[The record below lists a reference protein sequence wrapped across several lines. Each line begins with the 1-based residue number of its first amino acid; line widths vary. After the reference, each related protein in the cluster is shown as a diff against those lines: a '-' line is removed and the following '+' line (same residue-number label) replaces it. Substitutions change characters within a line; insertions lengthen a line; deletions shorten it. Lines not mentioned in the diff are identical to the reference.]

1 MEFSKQNIS
10 NYYLYDTPVE
20 NLFISEYMASAP
32 GEYVKA
38 YLLALMYA
46 QMNMP
51 ADSEEIARAL
61 GVGMDVI
68 AECWRYWEDL
78 GVISRVFSDKEK
90 RDFCGIEFI
99 SLKESAFGRRNP
111 AKTSKASS
119 RLDDESFAKLLRDV
133 EAASGRMLESREP
146 ETISSWIMDY
156 DMDPGF
162 ILFGYKFS
170 ASKGRSTKSRY
181 VAAILKDWKSKGLSS
196 VSDVEAFLENVDMHY
211 SMYRKV
217 FRELGFQRNPSEEE
231 KRIMNRWFDEYGFG
245 LDKVFEACKCTSGI
259 TNPNINYV
267 DKVLTSWH
275 KEANGE
281 TEVSREA
288 AVTRVEKL
296 YEMDRQSNAA
306 KTEKI
311 REEIFTGIPRIKSIM
326 EELRQCSVSLSKAML
341 LGPGAESVIKRE
353 RAKAEALSREKT
365 ELLTS
370 HGYSSSA
377 MDTIYTCSKC
387 RDTGFLEDGSRCSC
401 YNEKL
406 QLVMKER

>member
-1 MEFSKQNIS
+1 MKFSKQNIS

-38 YLLALMYA
+38 YLLALMHA
-46 QMNMP
+46 QMNIP
-51 ADSEEIARAL
+51 ADSEEIARSL
-61 GVGMDVI
+61 GMSLDKI
-68 AECWRYWEDL
+68 EECWKYWEDL
-78 GVISRVFSDKEK
+78 GVIARQNKDT
-90 RDFCGIEFI
+90 DFCTIEFI
-99 SLKESAFGRRNP
+99 SLKESAFGRRTP
-111 AKTSKASS
+111 AKSSKASS

-133 EAASGRMLESREP
+133 EVTAGRMLESKEP

-156 DMDPGF
+156 EMEPGF
-162 ILFGYKFS
+162 ILFGYKYC
-170 ASKGRSTKSRY
+170 ASKNKSTKSRY
-181 VAAILKDWKSKGLSS
+181 VAAILKDWKSKGLSTAA
-196 VSDVEAFLENVDMHY
+196 DVESYLEGMDKHY

-217 FRELGFQRNPSEEE
+217 FHELGFQRNPSEEE
-231 KRIMNRWFDEYGFG
+231 KRIMNRWFDDYGFG
-245 LDKVFEACKCTSGI
+245 LDKVFEACKYTSGI

-267 DKVLTSWH
+267 DRVLTSWY

-281 TEVSREA
+281 TEVSKEA

-296 YEMDRQSNAA
+296 YEMDRLTNAA

-311 REEIFTGIPRIKSIM
+311 RNEIFTGIPRIKVIM
-326 EELRQCSVSLSKAML
+326 EELRQCSVSLSQAML
-341 LGPGAESVIKRE
+341 LGPGGENLIKRE
-353 RAKAEALSREKT
+353 RAKAEALNKEKT

-370 HGYSSSA
+370 HGYSSNA

-387 RDTGFLEDGSRCSC
+387 RDLGFLEDGSRCSC
-401 YNEKL
+401 YAEKL